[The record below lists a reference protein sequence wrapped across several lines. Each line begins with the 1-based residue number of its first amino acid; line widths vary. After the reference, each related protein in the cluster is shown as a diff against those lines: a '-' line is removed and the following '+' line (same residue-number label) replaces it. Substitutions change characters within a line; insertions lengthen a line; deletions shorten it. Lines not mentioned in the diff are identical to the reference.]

1 MNSFFSPTSIAVVG
15 ASANPE
21 KTGHAVLKNIID
33 GGFSGEIYPINPH
46 ETEIMGKPVYRSLN
60 DTPSQ
65 AELVIIVI
73 PAPYV
78 PAVVKDAAEQ
88 GIKAFVIITAGFG
101 EIGEA
106 GKVFDAALQ
115 KIIDQYEIK
124 IMGPNCLGVIAPH
137 AKLNAAF
144 GGKLPEMGNVA
155 LLSQSGAI
163 ISSLCDWAG
172 LRHFGF
178 SKVVSLGNTL
188 QLNENDCLEYLT
200 NDNDTEVIVLF
211 LKHFHD
217 KQKFL
222 SLAARISKT
231 KSIILYKSGG
241 KKAITSE
248 LRKELES
255 SGILLTTS
263 LEELY
268 NTTHLCSVVPL
279 PKGKTTTVITNA
291 GGPGVIATDA
301 VHDSPLL
308 EFAQFSESVQQ
319 ELIASLPAEALP
331 INPIDIIGDAKAD
344 LYEAAL
350 DIILKN
356 KATDSLMVML
366 SPQAMTQAKESAE
379 AIVAA
384 KQKYSEIPIVTCF
397 LGGTSVQVGVDIL
410 LHNKIPCY
418 LDPAKAI
425 WALETLMR
433 EADIQK
439 ILLPL

>member
-1 MNSFFSPTSIAVVG
+1 MNSFFFPISVAVVG

-21 KTGHAVLKNIID
+21 KTGYAVLKNIID

-46 ETEIMGKPVYRSLN
+46 ETEIMGEPVYRSLN

-78 PAVVKDAAEQ
+78 PAVVKDAAER

-188 QLNENDCLEYLT
+188 QLNENECLEYLE

-241 KKAITSE
+241 KTAITESLRNE
-248 LRKELES
+248 LDEA
-255 SGILLTTS
+255 GIVLATS

-268 NTTHLCSVVPL
+268 NVTHLCSVVPL
-279 PKGKTTTVITNA
+279 PKGEITTVITNA

-301 VHDSPLL
+301 VHDSPFL
-308 EFAQFSESVQQ
+308 EFAQFNESVQQ
-319 ELIASLPAEALP
+319 ELIAALPAEALP
-331 INPIDIIGDAKAD
+331 VNPIDLIGDAKAD
-344 LYEAAL
+344 LYDAAL
-350 DIILKN
+350 NIILKN

-366 SPQAMTQAKESAE
+366 SPQAMTQSKESAE

-384 KQKYSEIPIVTCF
+384 KQKYPEIPIVTCF
-397 LGGTSVQVGVDIL
+397 LGGTSVQTGIDIL
-410 LHNKIPCY
+410 LENGIPCY
-418 LDPAKAI
+418 LDPARAI
-425 WALETLMR
+425 WALNVLRKAAEIR
-433 EADIQK
+433 EREI
-439 ILLPL
+439 

>member
-1 MNSFFSPTSIAVVG
+1 MNSFFSPTSIAIVG

-21 KTGHAVLKNIID
+21 KTGYAVLHNIIE

-46 ETEIMGKPVYRSLN
+46 ETEIMGKSVYKKLN
-60 DTPSQ
+60 DTPTQ
-65 AELVIIVI
+65 AELVVIVI
-73 PAPYV
+73 PSPYV
-78 PAVVKDAAEQ
+78 PAVIQDAADQ
-88 GIKAFVIITAGFG
+88 GIKTFVIITAGFG

-106 GKVFDAALQ
+106 GAPLDEALK
-115 KIIDQYEIK
+115 KIIKEHNVH

-137 AKLNAAF
+137 SKLNAAF
-144 GGKLPEMGNVA
+144 GGPLPKAGNVA

-188 QLNENDCLEYLT
+188 QLNENDCLEYLA

-211 LKHFHD
+211 LKHFHN
-217 KQKFL
+217 KEQFL
-222 SLAARISKT
+222 SLAAQISKR
-231 KSIILYKSGG
+231 KSIILYKAGG
-241 KKAITSE
+241 EKAITLE
-248 LRKELES
+248 LRKELAVA
-255 SGILLTTS
+255 GILLATS
-263 LEELY
+263 LEGLY

-319 ELIASLPAEALP
+319 ELIAALPAEALP
-331 INPIDIIGDAKAD
+331 VNPIDLIGDAKAD

-350 DIILKN
+350 NIILKN

-384 KQKYSEIPIVTCF
+384 KQKYPEIPIVTCF
-397 LGGTSVQVGVDIL
+397 LGGTSVQTGVDIL
-410 LHNKIPCY
+410 LQNGIPCY
-418 LDPAKAI
+418 LDPARAIKAI
-425 WALETLMR
+425 ETLKQIGKSQER
-433 EADIQK
+433 
-439 ILLPL
+439 